1 MGPKTKTKIPSL
13 SRFATV
19 PNPHSLLFAIL
30 SQKWIKIA
38 IIPSMKT
45 FSVSPQSL
53 HIVTRSEASESQLAD
68 TSTTEQ
74 STPEKKRK
82 QWAKPSNL
90 NFLDE
95 ITPNE
100 AMTPW

>member
-1 MGPKTKTKIPSL
+1 MGPKTKIPSL

-19 PNPHSLLFAIL
+19 PNPHSLSRKVDKNCI
-30 SQKWIKIA
+30 

-53 HIVTRSEASESQLAD
+53 HNVIRSEASESQLAD